1 MLKTHQLKSIFGPI
15 KALNELDFQDAWLSI
30 SIDSRSI
37 DVGDVFFALKG
48 ENFDGH
54 DFVHGALEKGAIL
67 AVVEGAWA
75 DEQPPEIKS
84 KLLPVEDP
92 LKAFG
97 ALAHLHLERIDTV
110 KIAIT
115 GSSGKTSTKEM
126 VRALLLEALGEE
138 KVFASSKNFNNHVGL
153 PLSVFQVKFSNRA
166 SVFEM
171 GMNHAG
177 EIAYLCTIVTPDYGI
192 ITNIGHAHEG
202 NFGDGILGVAK
213 AKAELLDGLGK
224 DGHAIVN
231 IDDDRLMAEVNKRA
245 LSNVTTFGASQ
256 HAHVRLLHRTAFDEK
271 TGCQEVTVV
280 IVDKTYTFKLPIAG
294 AHQALNAAAAIALV
308 VAMGLPVEKALPGFN
323 KMLITDS
330 RMQAKRAPG
339 GFLVID
345 DGYNANPDS
354 MREGI
359 KASREFPASRRI
371 AVIGAMGEL
380 GVSSEQHHYE
390 LGQQLA
396 SEFQYLFIC
405 GKNAKPVV
413 LGAKE
418 QGMAAEHIIFGENSA
433 ELIAPLL
440 ALVKDD
446 DVIFVKGSL
455 SANMAVITE
464 ALMQG

>member
-1 MLKTHQLKSIFGPI
+1 MLKTQQLESIFGPI
-15 KALNELDFQDAWLSI
+15 TALKELDSKDAWLSI
-30 SIDSRSI
+30 SIDSRSVAI
-37 DVGDVFFALKG
+37 GDIFFALKG

-54 DFVHGALEKGAIL
+54 DFVLNALEKGAIL
-67 AVVEGAWA
+67 AVVESKWA
-75 DEQPPEIKS
+75 EQQPQEIRN
-84 KLLPVEDP
+84 KLLPVKDP

-97 ALAHLHLERIDTV
+97 ALAQLHLERIDTA

-177 EIAYLCTIVTPDYGI
+177 EIAYLCTIVNPDYGI
-192 ITNIGHAHEG
+192 ITNIGYAHEG
-202 NFGDGILGVAK
+202 NFDDGILGVAK

-224 DGHAIVN
+224 EGHAIVN
-231 IDDDRLMAEVNKRA
+231 VDDERLMAEVSKRTLA
-245 LSNVTTFGASQ
+245 NITTFGVSEN
-256 HAHVRLLHRTAFDEK
+256 AHVRLVHRTAFDEAR
-271 TGCQEVTVV
+271 GCQDVTVS
-280 IVDKTYTFKLPIAG
+280 IVDKTYTFTLPIAG
-294 AHQALNAAAAIALV
+294 AHQALNATAALALI
-308 VAMGLPVEKALPGFN
+308 VAMGLPVQKALPGFN
-323 KMLITDS
+323 KMVITDS
-330 RMQAKRAPG
+330 RMQAKRSPR

-345 DGYNANPDS
+345 DGYNANPNS

-359 KASREFPASRRI
+359 KASREFHASRRI

-380 GVSSEQHHYE
+380 GASSDYHHYE

-396 SEFQYLFIC
+396 SEFHYLFIC

-418 QGMAAEHIIFGENSA
+418 QGMAMSHITFGEKSD

-440 ALVKDD
+440 ALVKEDD
-446 DVIFVKGSL
+446 LIFVKGSL